1 MYAVHH
7 LLFDICREI
16 KGREQE
22 RIPVIKLKDFSL
34 VVDGQTSVR

>member
-7 LLFDICREI
+7 LLFDICGEI

-22 RIPVIKLKDFSL
+22 RIPINEFRDFSL
-34 VVDGQTSVR
+34 VMDGQICAC